1 MLNINEFF
9 KILDA
14 RAPIALSYKCIAN
27 GEYDNSGILIKCSDN
42 VERVAFSL
50 DLSAAS
56 VEFASRKK
64 CDLIVT
70 HHPAIY
76 HAVKSLS
83 INDPATAPV
92 VSAIKH
98 GISVISMHLNL
109 DVAKEGIDY
118 HLSKALGAKAEIDR
132 ILSALDGGGYGRE
145 FFTEGTL
152 SEFVRNVGKELKTDK
167 ILCYGKGKD
176 PVGKVASFCG
186 GGYSFAEKA
195 VADGI
200 TDAQTVVTSD
210 VPHHVVKELCDAGK
224 NLVVISHYAAEEY
237 GFGKFFET
245 IKGDIKDG
253 AELFYFR
260 DGRLA

>member
-1 MLNINEFF
+1 MLKTDEFF

-14 RAPIALSYKCIAN
+14 RAPIELSYKCIAN
-27 GEYDNSGILIKCSDN
+27 GEYDNSGLLIKCADI

-50 DLSAAS
+50 DLSVKS

-64 CDLIVT
+64 CDLMVT

-83 INDPATAPV
+83 TDDPATAPV
-92 VSAIKH
+92 ISAIKR

-109 DVAKEGIDY
+109 DVAKEGIDFY
-118 HLSKALGAKAEIDR
+118 LSKALGAGEFK
-132 ILSALDGGGYGRE
+132 ILDALDGGGYGRE
-145 FFTEGTL
+145 FFTEGSL
-152 SEFVRNVGKELKTDK
+152 SEFVRNAGKELKTDK
-167 ILCYGKGKD
+167 ILFYGKGKD

-195 VADGI
+195 VAGGI
-200 TDAQTVVTSD
+200 TDAHTIVTSD
-210 VPHHVVKELCDAGK
+210 VPHHVVKEMCDAGK
-224 NLVVISHYAAEEY
+224 NLVVIPHYAAEEY
-237 GFGKFFET
+237 GFGKFFEA

-260 DGRLA
+260 DDRLA